1 MTLTGN
7 ITMNTL
13 GNAIGGRSMT
23 LILTVGGT
31 GSYTLTSSMKF
42 LNGYKTLSSGV
53 GAIDIITVFY
63 DGGTYY
69 ASLTNGYS

>member
-1 MTLTGN
+1 
-7 ITMNTL
+7 
-13 GNAIGGRSMT
+13 MT